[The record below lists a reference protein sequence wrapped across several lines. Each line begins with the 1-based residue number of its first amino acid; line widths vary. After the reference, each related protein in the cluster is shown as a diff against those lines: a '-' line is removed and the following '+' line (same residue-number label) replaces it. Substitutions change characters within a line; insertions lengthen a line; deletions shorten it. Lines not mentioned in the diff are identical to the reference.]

1 MAIRKLDDGRYE
13 LDTRTGGR
21 GSKRVRRIFHRKAD
35 AVAFER
41 YMLGKIERKEW
52 DDRQQRDRR
61 QLSEILECWW
71 LYHGQSLKNGDIEKR
86 QITGTIM
93 AMGDP
98 SVCELD
104 KRMLAHYRI
113 ARIERGIKPSTINRE
128 IYRLSGMF
136 TSLIKVGEFAGENPV
151 HGLPPL
157 AEANP
162 EMTYLTTEET
172 RALLSAL
179 EGDYRRVALLC
190 LSTGARWGE
199 ASTIKA
205 PQVMHG
211 RVTFLETKNGKKRTI
226 PISGDVE
233 KEIKTHENGQLFN
246 VDYKTFRRKL
256 HRVKPD
262 LPNGQA
268 THVLRHTFATH
279 FMMNGGNIIT
289 LQRILGHAT
298 IQQTMAYAHFAPD
311 FLTEAIRFNPLGGKA
326 SLLPPAGGKE

>member
-21 GSKRVRRIFHRKAD
+21 GSKRVRRLFPRKSD

-52 DDRQQRDRR
+52 DDRPHRDRR
-61 QLSEILECWW
+61 PLSEILDRWW
-71 LYHGQSLKNGDIEKR
+71 LYHGQSLKNGEIEKR
-86 QITGTIM
+86 QLAGTIT
-93 AMGDP
+93 ALGDP
-98 SVCELD
+98 SVFELD

-113 ARIERGIKPSTINRE
+113 ARTNRGIKASTINRE
-128 IYRLSGMF
+128 LYRLSGMF
-136 TSLIKVGEFAGENPV
+136 SALIRIGEFSGENPA

-157 AEANP
+157 AENNP
-162 EMTYLTTEET
+162 ETVYLTTEESA
-172 RALLSAL
+172 ALLFDL

-199 ASTIKA
+199 ASTLKA
-205 PQVMHG
+205 SQVMHG
-211 RVTFLETKNGKKRTI
+211 RVTFLETKNGKKRTV
-226 PISGDVE
+226 PVSPEVE
-233 KEIKTHENGQLFN
+233 KAIKTRESDQLFD
-246 VDYKTFRRKL
+246 VDYKTFRQKL
-256 HRVKPD
+256 RRIKPD
-262 LPNGQA
+262 LPDGQA

-298 IQQTMAYAHFAPD
+298 IQQTMTYAHFAPD
-311 FLTEAIRFNPLGGKA
+311 YLADTMKFNPV
-326 SLLPPAGGKE
+326 AGFPLISS

>member
-1 MAIRKLDDGRYE
+1 MAIRKLDDGRYA

-21 GSKRVRRIFHRKAD
+21 GSKRVRRLFHRKSD

-52 DDRQQRDRR
+52 DDRPQRDRR
-61 QLSEILECWW
+61 SLSEILESWW
-71 LYHGQSLKNGDIEKR
+71 LYHGQSLKNGEIEKK
-86 QITGTIM
+86 QLTGTIT
-93 AMGDP
+93 AMGNP

-104 KRMLAHYRI
+104 KRLLAHYRI
-113 ARIERGIKPSTINRE
+113 ARMGRDIKPSTINRE

-136 TSLIKVGEFAGENPV
+136 AALIKIGEFAGENPV

-162 EMTYLTTEET
+162 EMAYLTTDEA

-199 ASTIKA
+199 GSTLKAS
-205 PQVMHG
+205 QVMHG
-211 RVTFLETKNGKKRTI
+211 RVTFLETKNGKKRTV
-226 PISGDVE
+226 PISREVE
-233 KEIKTHENGQLFN
+233 EEIKTNESGLLFN

-298 IQQTMAYAHFAPD
+298 IQQTMTYAHFAPD
-311 FLTEAIRFNPLGGKA
+311 FLNEAIRFNPLGGKA
-326 SLLPPAGGKE
+326 TI

>member
-1 MAIRKLDDGRYE
+1 MAIRKLDDGRYQ

-21 GSKRVRRIFHRKAD
+21 GSKRVRRLFHRKSD
-35 AVAFER
+35 AVSFER

-52 DDRQQRDRR
+52 DDRPQRDRR
-61 QLSEILECWW
+61 PLSEILDRWW
-71 LYHGQSLKNGDIEKR
+71 LYHGQSLKNGEVEKR
-86 QITGTIM
+86 QLAGTIA

-113 ARIERGIKPSTINRE
+113 ARANRGIKASTINRE
-128 IYRLSGMF
+128 LYRLSGMF
-136 TSLIKVGEFAGENPV
+136 SALIRIGEFSGENPA

-157 AEANP
+157 AENNP
-162 EMTYLTTEET
+162 ETVYLTTEESA
-172 RALLSAL
+172 ALLSAL

-199 ASTIKA
+199 ASTLKA
-205 PQVMHG
+205 SQVMHG
-211 RVTFLETKNGKKRTI
+211 RVTFLETKNGKKRTV
-226 PISGDVE
+226 PISREVE
-233 KEIKTHENGQLFN
+233 EKIKIHESGQLFS

-256 HRVKPD
+256 HSVKPD

-268 THVLRHTFATH
+268 THILRHTFATH

-298 IQQTMAYAHFAPD
+298 IQQTMTYAHFAPD
-311 FLTEAIRFNPLGGKA
+311 FLQEAVNYNPIAGM
-326 SLLPPAGGKE
+326 SLE

>member
-1 MAIRKLDDGRYE
+1 
-13 LDTRTGGR
+13 
-21 GSKRVRRIFHRKAD
+21 
-35 AVAFER
+35 
-41 YMLGKIERKEW
+41 
-52 DDRQQRDRR
+52 
-61 QLSEILECWW
+61 
-71 LYHGQSLKNGDIEKR
+71 QSIKNGEIEKR
-86 QITGTIM
+86 QLTGTIT
-93 AMGDP
+93 AMGNP

-104 KRMLAHYRI
+104 KRLLAHYRI
-113 ARIERGIKPSTINRE
+113 ARMGRGIKPSTINRE

-136 TSLIKVGEFAGENPV
+136 TALIKIGEFAGENPV

-162 EMTYLTTEET
+162 EMMYLTTDEA

-199 ASTIKA
+199 VSTLKA

-211 RVTFLETKNGKKRTI
+211 RVTFLETKNGKKRTV
-226 PISGDVE
+226 PISGEVE
-233 KEIKTHENGQLFN
+233 EEIKTHENGQLFN
-246 VDYKTFRRKL
+246 VDYKTFRREL

-298 IQQTMAYAHFAPD
+298 IQQTMTYAHFAPD
-311 FLTEAIRFNPLGGKA
+311 FLNEAIRFNPLGGKA
-326 SLLPPAGGKE
+326 TI

>member
-21 GSKRVRRIFHRKAD
+21 GSKRVRRLFQRKSD

-52 DDRQQRDRR
+52 DSRPQRDKRP
-61 QLSEILECWW
+61 LSEILDRWW
-71 LYHGQSLKNGDIEKR
+71 LYHGQSLKNGEIEKR
-86 QITGTIM
+86 QLAGTIA

-104 KRMLAHYRI
+104 KRILAHYRI
-113 ARIERGIKPSTINRE
+113 ARANRGIKASTINRE
-128 IYRLSGMF
+128 LYRLSGMF
-136 TSLIKVGEFAGENPV
+136 SALIKIGEFSGENPA

-157 AEANP
+157 AESNP
-162 EMTYLTTEET
+162 ETVYLTTDESA
-172 RALLSAL
+172 ALLYSL
-179 EGDYRRVALLC
+179 EDDYRRVALLC

-199 ASTIKA
+199 ASTLKA
-205 PQVMHG
+205 SQVMHG
-211 RVTFLETKNGKKRTI
+211 RVTFLETKNGKKRTV
-226 PISGDVE
+226 PISPDVE
-233 KEIKTHENGQLFN
+233 EAIKTRESGHLFD
-246 VDYKTFRRKL
+246 VDYKTFRQKL
-256 HRVKPD
+256 RRIKPD
-262 LPNGQA
+262 LPDGQA

-298 IQQTMAYAHFAPD
+298 IQQTMTYAHFAPD
-311 FLTEAIRFNPLGGKA
+311 YLADAMKFNPV
-326 SLLPPAGGKE
+326 AGFPLVSI

>member
-1 MAIRKLDDGRYE
+1 MAIRKRDDGRYE

-21 GSKRVRRIFHRKAD
+21 GSKRIRRLFYRKSD

-52 DDRQQRDRR
+52 DDRAQRDRR
-61 QLSEILECWW
+61 PLSEILDHWW
-71 LYHGQSLKNGDIEKR
+71 LYHGQSIKNGGIERR
-86 QITGTIM
+86 QLTGTIA

-98 SVCELD
+98 SVCDLD

-113 ARIERGIKPSTINRE
+113 VRMERGIKASTINRE
-128 IYRLSGMF
+128 LYRLSGMF
-136 TSLIKVGEFAGENPV
+136 TALIKIGEFSGENPL

-157 AEANP
+157 AESNP
-162 EMTYLTTEET
+162 ETVFLTTDET
-172 RALLSAL
+172 KTLLSVL
-179 EGDYRRVALLC
+179 DGDYRRVALLC

-199 ASTIKA
+199 SSTLKAS
-205 PQVMHG
+205 QVMNG
-211 RVTFLETKNGKKRTI
+211 RVTFLETKNGKKRTV
-226 PISGDVE
+226 PISGEVE
-233 KEIKTHENGQLFN
+233 REIKIHESGQLFN
-246 VDYKTFRRKL
+246 VDYETFRRKL
-256 HRVKPD
+256 HSVKPD

-298 IQQTMAYAHFAPD
+298 IQQTMTYAHFAPD
-311 FLTEAIRFNPLGGKA
+311 YLADAVKFNPVAG
-326 SLLPPAGGKE
+326 LPLVLP